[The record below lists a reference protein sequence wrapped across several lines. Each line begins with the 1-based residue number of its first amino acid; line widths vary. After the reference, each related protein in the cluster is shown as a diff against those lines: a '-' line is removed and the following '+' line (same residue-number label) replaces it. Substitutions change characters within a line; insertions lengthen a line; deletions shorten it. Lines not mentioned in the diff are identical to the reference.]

1 MTTPHERRR
10 NLIWG
15 REALEEQ
22 SADATLP
29 QEWRDKSAELLSGY
43 PSLASIRDSSD
54 HGLEP
59 LQIQHATVLAAIRDL
74 FQRMRVSRAI
84 TEQRRYSLLVILRH
98 FY

>member
-1 MTTPHERRR
+1 MTTPDERRR

-15 REALEEQ
+15 REALEEL

-29 QEWRDKSAELLSGY
+29 QDWRDESAELLGRY
-43 PSLASIRDSSD
+43 PALASLRDSSD
-54 HGLEP
+54 QGLEP
-59 LQIQHATVLAAIRDL
+59 LQIQHATVLTATRHL
-74 FQRMRVSRAI
+74 FQRMRVSLAI